1 MNEAYR
7 KFLIEGEQAGMGYAL
22 AEPAGLTSPRSGLLL
37 GRQAGTSL
45 EFREHRDYQP
55 GDDLRRVDW
64 NAYAR
69 SDRLTVKQYR
79 EEISPHLDIL
89 LDASRSMALAGS
101 EKARA
106 ALGLAAALA
115 IAAENAGFTHNG
127 WLAAKHCLPIGNGK
141 ARPSRWQSLELDFDG
156 ASGDAVIHGAPRFCR
171 MGLRVLLSD
180 LFWMTDPSRVLQS
193 LAQGAAGV
201 IVLQVLARHD
211 AVPPDRGRLR
221 LIDSETG
228 EEREL
233 FLDDAALARYRDA
246 LERHRQNWLRAAK
259 QAGASFLTLIAE
271 DLVSDW
277 NLEMLHEAKI
287 LKG

>member
-1 MNEAYR
+1 MNEAFR
-7 KFLIEGEQAGMGYAL
+7 KFLIEGEQAGMRYSL
-22 AEPAGLTSPRSGLLL
+22 AEPAGMTSLRSGLHL
-37 GRQAGTSL
+37 GRQAGASL

-79 EEISPHLDIL
+79 EEISPHLDIM

-101 EKARA
+101 KKARA
-106 ALGLAAALA
+106 ALGLAAVLA

-141 ARPSRWQSLELDFDG
+141 GRPSTWESIAFDFDG
-156 ASGDAVIHGAPRFCR
+156 ASADAILHGASRFCR

-193 LAQGAAGV
+193 LSQGAAGV
-201 IVLQVLARHD
+201 FVLQVLARND
-211 AVPPDRGRLR
+211 ATPPDRGRLR

-277 NLEMLHEAKI
+277 NLKMLLEAKI
-287 LKG
+287 LKA